1 MNADALGRAAR
12 SGGTDDVSSSPPNSG
27 LRRGAGSVNAL
38 LQRREGVAQGR
49 KVVVRAA
56 QTLSEVA
63 ELAGLLRSVEAMSD
77 VSDPPLE
84 PQALAFELEGPRV
97 SVGQRMLHRS
107 EERRRGVGS
116 ALLEQGANALD
127 ERGQVVAHRHV

>member
-1 MNADALGRAAR
+1 MRVAFAPMNRGNVAGL
-12 SGGTDDVSSSPPNSG
+12 G
-27 LRRGAGSVNAL
+27 LRRGAGSVHAL
-38 LQRREGVAQGR
+38 LQRRQGVAKAR
-49 KVVVRAA
+49 KIVVRAA

-63 ELAGLLRSVEAMSD
+63 ELVGLLRSVEAVSE

-107 EERRRGVGS
+107 EERHRGVGS
-116 ALLEQGANALD
+116 ALLEQGADALG
-127 ERGQVVAHRHV
+127 ERGQVVAHQHL